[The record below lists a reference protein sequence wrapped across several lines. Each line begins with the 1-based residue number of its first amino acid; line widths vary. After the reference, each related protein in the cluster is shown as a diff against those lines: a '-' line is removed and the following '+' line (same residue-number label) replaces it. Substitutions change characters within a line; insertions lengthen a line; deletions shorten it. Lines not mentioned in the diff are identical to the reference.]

1 MRVQPRRDEASG
13 RELFVS
19 LAVPPLPKL
28 PEEVRAWP
36 EVRSI
41 EPQDGP
47 VTPESPR

>member
-1 MRVQPRRDEASG
+1 MGSELRGALTP
-13 RELFVS
+13 REL
-19 LAVPPLPKL
+19 
-28 PEEVRAWP
+28 EEVRAWP